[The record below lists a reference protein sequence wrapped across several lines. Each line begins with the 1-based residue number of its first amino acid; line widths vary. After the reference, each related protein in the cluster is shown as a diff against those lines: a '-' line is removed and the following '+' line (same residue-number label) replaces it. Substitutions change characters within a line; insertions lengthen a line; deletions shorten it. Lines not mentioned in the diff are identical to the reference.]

1 MQDPSPQSLAQTEL
15 ASLVQGRTR
24 LFALGLAG
32 LNGCAGLIN
41 QVLTPSSR
49 LDMEGPFAALT
60 VLSMVA
66 LARWMKEPRPAFMVN
81 FAGGTAALLAVT
93 SALLHLS
100 VSQDL
105 QNTTHLLLILTGAG
119 YFLFSL
125 SWFLGVAGF
134 AALGWGVVALE
145 IGPTAYPLD
154 LGVEV
159 ATAILLGLLIHLVR
173 RDLLNRFLALLVQ
186 KHEREAEQARLMREL
201 QDALDHVKT
210 LHGLIPI
217 CAECK
222 KIRDDQGY
230 WQQVEDYVHEH
241 SEAVFSH
248 SLCPICLD
256 RAKAEFEAYQNEGSG
271 FGT

>member
-1 MQDPSPQSLAQTEL
+1 MSDASPQILAQAEL

-32 LNGCAGLIN
+32 LNGCAALIN
-41 QVLTPSSR
+41 QVLTPSPR
-49 LDMEGPFAALT
+49 LDAEGPLAMLT
-60 VLSMVA
+60 VLGMVA
-66 LARWMKEPRPAFMVN
+66 LASWMRKPRPAFMVN

-105 QNTTHLLLILTGAG
+105 QNTTHLLLIVTGAG

-125 SWFLGVAGF
+125 PWFLVTAGF
-134 AALGWGVVALE
+134 AALGWGILALE
-145 IGPTAYPLD
+145 VGPTAFPFH
-154 LGVEV
+154 LGAEV
-159 ATAILLGLLIHLVR
+159 GTAILLGLLIHLVR
-173 RDLLNRFLALLVQ
+173 RDLLERFLALLLENY
-186 KHEREAEQARLMREL
+186 KREIEQGRLMREL

-248 SLCPICLD
+248 SLCPTCLAK
-256 RAKAEFEAYQNEGSG
+256 AKAEFEAYQNQQA
-271 FGT
+271 